1 MTATEATP
9 LLFTPLKIKSVTIPN
24 RIMVSPMCQYHSI
37 DGAPTAWQAAHLGRL
52 AMGAPGIM
60 FGEETAVEARGRKT
74 YECAGIWQDRHIPLY
89 RQLTDFQK
97 SLGTVPAVQLGH
109 CGRKAGC
116 NGAVKDWAPLG
127 PEDAAEGRPPWPGL
141 APSAIPYGP
150 GFMEPKAMDAADMRA
165 VLDAFHEATRRAL
178 EAGYEIIEIHGAH
191 GYLLHQFVSPV
202 TNRRNDAYGGDR
214 AGRMR
219 FPLEV
224 VETVRRAWPDDKP
237 LFYRL
242 SAVDGAG
249 GIWNLDDSVAFSHE
263 LKARGVD
270 MIDCSSGGIP
280 GDSDMPPLPRVPGY
294 QVPFAAR
301 IKQEVGIPT
310 IAVGLIT
317 DAAQAESILR
327 EEKADIAALAR
338 ELLWHSDWPLHA
350 ARDLGVDPFA
360 LQNREYAHR
369 LEIRERA
376 KTMPINQGGAET
388 AAAFDFLAGPG
399 VRP

>member
-1 MTATEATP
+1 MIATADTP
-9 LLFTPLKIKSVTIPN
+9 LLFTPLTIKSVTIPN
-24 RIMVSPMCQYHSI
+24 RVMVSPMCQYHSI

-116 NGAVKDWAPLG
+116 NGAVKDWAPRAPRTPPKGARRG
-127 PEDAAEGRPPWPGL
+127 PVWRLARSLWPWLHG
-141 APSAIPYGP
+141 AQ
-150 GFMEPKAMDAADMRA
+150 AMDAGDMRA
-165 VLDAFHEATRRAL
+165 VLDAFYEATRRAL
-178 EAGYEIIEIHGAH
+178 EAGYEIVEIHGAH

-249 GIWNLDDSVAFSHE
+249 GIWNWRTRWPCPMSSRRVAS
-263 LKARGVD
+263 
-270 MIDCSSGGIP
+270 
-280 GDSDMPPLPRVPGY
+280 
-294 QVPFAAR
+294 
-301 IKQEVGIPT
+301 T
-310 IAVGLIT
+310 
-317 DAAQAESILR
+317 
-327 EEKADIAALAR
+327 
-338 ELLWHSDWPLHA
+338 
-350 ARDLGVDPFA
+350 
-360 LQNREYAHR
+360 
-369 LEIRERA
+369 
-376 KTMPINQGGAET
+376 
-388 AAAFDFLAGPG
+388 
-399 VRP
+399 